1 MIVSGQ
7 GLRRCAVLSLAMA
20 ATGSAWGAGHQN
32 GTAGKQLPAAVG
44 DSLARGMPQNVIVLL
59 EDDDIER
66 EAGRR
71 RALSGIE
78 ADDEALLSFKAG
90 RYRDLKQRTDAL
102 LPSGDG
108 ETVQE
113 YRHLPMAVKRFR
125 SRKALET
132 FIAGPTVKAVYE
144 DRPILPHLAY
154 SLPFIGQNSVAGG
167 GLTGTGQTVAV
178 IDSGIDYTLPAFGSC
193 SAPGS
198 PAGCRV
204 VAAVDTSG
212 APNLVTTANNH
223 GTNVSAIVTGTA
235 PGTRVASFN
244 ALPGG
249 AGSTSTVIAGID
261 WAIANRSAYNIT
273 VLNMSLGDTGNYT
286 SPCGNSALNPFV
298 APVNNA
304 RAAGILPVASSGN
317 SGFTGGMASPACTPG
332 VVSVGAVYDANWGG
346 PYTWSSGC
354 TDASSGPDR
363 IPCFSNSASFLTIL
377 APGAFITA
385 AGIQMAGT
393 SQASPHV
400 AGAAA
405 VLRAAYPADTLD
417 QSVGRLTSGGASV
430 TDPRN
435 SIAKPRLNLQAAIGA
450 PANDLFANRPL
461 LSGDSGRIQAHNLN
475 ATKETGEPNHAGTP
489 GGRSVWWRWIPS
501 VSGLAS
507 FDTHDS
513 SFDTLLAV
521 YSGTTLPCLTTVA
534 ANDNNGSAAN
544 TSGVTFTALA
554 GNEYL
559 IAVDGF
565 NGANGSITL
574 NWGLVQATD
583 VPAVPALSAWG
594 LLGGMVTLMGV
605 VMKRKGKGSA

>member
-1 MIVSGQ
+1 MISSSK
-7 GLRRCAVLSLAMA
+7 GLRRCAAVTLAMA
-20 ATGSAWGAGHQN
+20 AAAPAWGAGPAA

-44 DSLARGMPQNVIVLL
+44 DRLARGMPQNVIVLL
-59 EDDDIER
+59 DDDDIER

-71 RALSGIE
+71 RTLSGIE
-78 ADDEALLSFKAG
+78 VDDEALLSFKAG
-90 RYRDLKQRTDAL
+90 RYRDLKLRTDAL

-108 ETVQE
+108 ETVEE

-125 SRKALET
+125 SRKALEALL
-132 FIAGPTVKAVYE
+132 AGPTVKAVYE
-144 DRPILPHLAY
+144 DRPMLPHLAY
-154 SLPFIGQNSVAGG
+154 SLPFIGQNSVANS

-193 SAPGS
+193 SAPGT

-204 VAAVDTSG
+204 AASVDASG

-223 GTNVSAIVTGTA
+223 GTNVSAIVAGTA
-235 PGTRVASFN
+235 PGARIASFN

-249 AGSTSTVIAGID
+249 SGSTSTVIAGID

-273 VLNMSLGDTGNYT
+273 VLNMSLGDTSNNT

-332 VVSVGAVYDANWGG
+332 VVSVGAIYDANWGG

-354 TDASSGPDR
+354 TDASTGPDR
-363 IPCFSNSASFLTIL
+363 IPCFSNSANFLTIL

-405 VLRAAYPADTLD
+405 VLRAAYPGDTLD
-417 QSVGRLTSGGASV
+417 QGVGRLTTGGASV

-435 SIAKPRLNLQAAIGA
+435 GIAKPRLNLVASIGA
-450 PANDLFANRPL
+450 PSNDLFASHTL

-475 ATKETGEPNHAGTP
+475 ATKESGEPSHAGNA

-501 VSGLAS
+501 VSGQAS
-507 FDTHDS
+507 FDTHGS
-513 SFDTLLAV
+513 SFDTLLVV
-521 YSGTTLPCLTTVA
+521 YSGTSLTGLTAVA
-534 ANDNNGSAAN
+534 ANDNDGSAGN

-554 GNEYL
+554 GYEYL
-559 IAVDGF
+559 VAVDGF
-565 NGANGSITL
+565 NGASGSITL
-574 NWGLVQATD
+574 NWGLIQSAD